1 MSERIQQSIA
11 RILSVGNEVEEIVY
25 EEEWG
30 NDEWS
35 EEWSGDS
42 DDIIS
47 NDELN
52 QYDVEREDKEE
63 DDEERTE
70 GKKNAEIEENRG
82 DSESDSEIVKTSPQL
97 MMICFYT
104 LMMMKINGSMNGICW
119 KKQRKKFCYF
129 MCILYSVSYLY
140 R

>member
-1 MSERIQQSIA
+1 MKNLTSQEQQQISTELGSDDLSEKIQQSIA

-25 EEEWG
+25 EEWG

-42 DDIIS
+42 DDIIT
-47 NDELN
+47 NDELD
-52 QYDVEREDKEE
+52 QDDVEREDQEE

-70 GKKNAEIEENRG
+70 GKERRDKR
-82 DSESDSEIVKTSPQL
+82 ES
-97 MMICFYT
+97 
-104 LMMMKINGSMNGICW
+104 
-119 KKQRKKFCYF
+119 R
-129 MCILYSVSYLY
+129 